1 MLKGEGQ
8 FKNLML
14 RGHCL
19 CLLKPNVLCMS
30 MCQIYVHYRFAC
42 FQQEE
47 SFIKIFEDLCC
58 NSGLQYFVSDLIAYP
73 VCLFVETDPIAHS
86 GIKIVIIAFLMFK
99 LEMHQ
104 HNVEIKEDIWR
115 FQSGFIQPFITF
127 VYYYRSFH
135 ENGINWHLS

>member
-1 MLKGEGQ
+1 MGRASLRILGQ
-8 FKNLML
+8 GGVVWAYRNQMSYVCQCVRSMFITDLLAFNRKNLSSKSTKIFVAIL
-14 RGHCL
+14 GYSTSFL
-19 CLLKPNVLCMS
+19 TLQPILFVCLLK
-30 MCQIYVHYRFAC
+30 
-42 FQQEE
+42 
-47 SFIKIFEDLCC
+47 
-58 NSGLQYFVSDLIAYP
+58 
-73 VCLFVETDPIAHS
+73 TDPIAHS

-104 HNVEIKEDIWR
+104 HKVEIKEDIWR